1 MALTLI
7 EAAKNE
13 KDPARNAVISELA
26 MGEFLGRIPFRDI
39 DSAGLF
45 YEQEGDL
52 PYVGFRGLNEGT
64 PDSYGVL
71 NPQSEALKI
80 FSTDVDVDIA
90 NLDWHGEENR
100 ASQIRMKVKALRKTA
115 EDKFFNGNSAANARE
130 FDGLKRR
137 IHADSS
143 QAVDITV
150 NGALSLFGLDELIDA
165 VEAEEAEKILVMD
178 KAMARRF
185 SQASRDSAVGGHVNF
200 TTDSFGRRV
209 TTYNDIPI
217 VRLDVN
223 AANEKIL
230 PFNEGSGSDR
240 TSIYCIAFGDQLTTA
255 IQGKCRG
262 VYGVSVRELGEVDD
276 APVDRTRMEWYA
288 GLAILHGRSVARG
301 YNIANTKIVA

>member
-64 PDSYGVL
+64 PTSYGVL

-80 FSTDVDVDIA
+80 FSSDVDVDVA
-90 NLDWHGEENR
+90 NLDWHGEDKK
-100 ASQIRMKVKALRKTA
+100 ASQIRMKVKAMRKTA
-115 EDKFFNGNSAANARE
+115 EDKFFNGNQAANGRE
-130 FDGLKRR
+130 FDGLRRR
-137 IHADSS
+137 IHAESS
-143 QAVDITV
+143 QAIDITTG
-150 NGALSLFGLDELIDA
+150 GAMSLFGLDELIDA
-165 VEAEEAEKILVMD
+165 VDAEAGEKVLAMN

-185 SQASRDSAVGGHVNF
+185 SQAARDTAVGGHVNF
-200 TTDSFGRRV
+200 ATDTFGRRI

-217 VRLDVN
+217 VTVDVN
-223 AANEKIL
+223 AANEQIL
-230 PFNEGSGSDR
+230 PFNEEGTSDR
-240 TSIYCIAFGDQLTTA
+240 TSVYCIAFGDELTTGL
-255 IQGKCRG
+255 QGRCRG
-262 VYGVSVRELGEVDD
+262 QFGVSVRELGEVDD
-276 APVDRTRMEWYA
+276 APVDRTRIEWYL
-288 GLAILHGRSVARG
+288 GLAILNGRSVARG
-301 YNIANTKIVA
+301 YNIANAAIVA